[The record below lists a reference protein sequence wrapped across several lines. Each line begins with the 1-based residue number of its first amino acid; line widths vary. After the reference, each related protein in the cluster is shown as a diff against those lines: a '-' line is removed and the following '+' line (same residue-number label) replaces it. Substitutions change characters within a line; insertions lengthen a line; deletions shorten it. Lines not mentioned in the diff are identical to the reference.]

1 VECSKRKVKIPYK
14 GVEYSGE
21 EEVVMSKGRKEEM
34 ENKEKVVASDRD
46 EENVTNDMASD
57 REEEN
62 LINDREEEAS
72 DREEKMVTN
81 DRKEEKLMG
90 DGREE
95 EELLV
100 SGGEEDLVSSID
112 EVDISTGLIEKQLE
126 YDQQCGSELE
136 IGELQI
142 E

>member
-57 REEEN
+57 REEE
-62 LINDREEEAS
+62 
-72 DREEKMVTN
+72 MVTN